1 MAPGWLR
8 HRSERRFVVGQL
20 DTAWAARIPPLFG
33 MMGAM
38 SRVVG
43 RVAELWC
50 YPVKSLGGQQ
60 LSEVRC
66 GSRGFDGDRLW
77 AVRGA
82 DGKFGSGKTTRWF
95 RRMPGLLSMASLVDD
110 YGDAWIRFADGESR
124 RVDDPMTTALIGA
137 VVGEDITLV
146 KEGVTSHFDDAPL
159 HLVST
164 ASLRW
169 LEERRPIDQVDRRR
183 FRPNLVVERE
193 GSDLAEDG
201 WLGRRLQIGDVTVKV
216 EKRTER
222 CVMTTLAQ
230 DDLRFAPAILG
241 DLHKANESC
250 LGVYARVVSEGT
262 IRLGDDVVLCC

>member
-164 ASLRW
+164 S
-169 LEERRPIDQVDRRR
+169 
-183 FRPNLVVERE
+183 
-193 GSDLAEDG
+193 
-201 WLGRRLQIGDVTVKV
+201 
-216 EKRTER
+216 
-222 CVMTTLAQ
+222 
-230 DDLRFAPAILG
+230 
-241 DLHKANESC
+241 
-250 LGVYARVVSEGT
+250 
-262 IRLGDDVVLCC
+262 